1 MRLRL
6 DFKQQLVLLTT
17 LFVCSLPL
25 VTTRIYA
32 SDEVQYFAYLRSLWF
47 DHDVSFENEYQ
58 HFYDSGVTHFDGFH
72 ETFLER
78 QTETGRRITFA
89 TIGSALLWS
98 PFYGV
103 ADAIVH
109 VRRSLGATVE
119 AALGPT

>member
-58 HFYDSGVTHFDGFH
+58 YFYDSGVTHCDGFH

-89 TIGSALLWS
+89 TIGSALL
-98 PFYGV
+98 
-103 ADAIVH
+103 
-109 VRRSLGATVE
+109 
-119 AALGPT
+119 